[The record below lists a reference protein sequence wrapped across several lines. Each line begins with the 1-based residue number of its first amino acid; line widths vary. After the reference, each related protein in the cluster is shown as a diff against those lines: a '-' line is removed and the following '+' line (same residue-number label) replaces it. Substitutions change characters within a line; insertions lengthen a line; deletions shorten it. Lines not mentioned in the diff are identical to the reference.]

1 MRRRNRQNLP
11 SFRTAVG
18 RGDYARILSYF
29 GPYRNQGVLMLLST
43 VLVSILGL
51 IPAILVK
58 NLIDFAIPNSDYT
71 LLTSLA
77 LAMVF
82 TALASGF
89 LSVGQSYLNSLVGQ
103 GVMFDLRNEMYTHLQ
118 RMSLSFYSKTRTGEI
133 MSRINDD
140 VGGIQNVVT
149 GTLVTILTDLI
160 VVISTLV
167 LIAILDWRLTIVG
180 AALLPLFIWP
190 SIKAGNL
197 RREIRTT
204 VQTKRAQR
212 SVYMQETLNISGFLL
227 VRSFAKERFEA
238 FRFSRISE
246 ELTRLNI
253 RLAMVGRWF
262 FMLLGLYGAI
272 GPAIVYWYGGRLII
286 QDELSIGTL
295 VAFTVLLTRLFGPA
309 SSLASVHVDLTTSLA
324 LFERIFAYLDLEPEV
339 KQRPKAMA
347 LENVDGHV
355 HFRNVSFSYEND
367 LKDFNGID
375 VTIHAGNLV
384 ALVGP
389 SGAGKTTFTYLLT
402 RLYDPETGIITIDG
416 HDIRNVTLQSLNSQI
431 GTVPQDPFLFHDT
444 VYYNV
449 AYGVKETS
457 LEAVE
462 QACKAA
468 QIHDVI
474 VALPNGYDTLVG
486 ERGHRLSGG
495 EIQRLAIARILLKDP
510 RILIFDEAT
519 SAIDSI
525 AETQIQKAVQ
535 SLTKDRTTIAIAHRL
550 STILAADQILV
561 LDSGRI
567 VESGVHSD
575 LINSGGLYAKIY
587 KEQFSPE
594 GVR

>member
-1 MRRRNRQNLP
+1 MRRRNREDLP
-11 SFRTAVG
+11 SFRTAVR
-18 RGDYARILSYF
+18 RGDYARILFYF
-29 GPYRNQGVLMLLST
+29 APYKTQGTWMLMST
-43 VLVSILGL
+43 ILMSILGL
-51 IPAILVK
+51 IPAILVRS
-58 NLIDFAIPNSDYT
+58 LIDIAIPNSDYT
-71 LLTSLA
+71 LLSILA
-77 LAMVF
+77 FAMVF
-82 TALASGF
+82 TALAAGF

-118 RMSLSFYSKTRTGEI
+118 KMSLRFYSKTRTGEI

-149 GTLVTILTDLI
+149 GTFVTILTDLI
-160 VVISTLV
+160 VVISTLI

-190 SIKAGNL
+190 SKKAGNL

-227 VRSFAKERFEA
+227 VRSFAKEQFEA

-246 ELTRLNI
+246 ELTGLNI

-286 QDELSIGTL
+286 QEELSIGTL

-324 LFERIFAYLDLEPEV
+324 LFERIFAYLDLQPDV
-339 KQRPKAMA
+339 KENPSAVS
-347 LENVDGHV
+347 LENVHGHV
-355 HFRNVSFSYEND
+355 RFRDVSFSYD
-367 LKDFNGID
+367 KGQDIFNGMDIA
-375 VTIHAGNLV
+375 IEAGSFV

-389 SGAGKTTFTYLLT
+389 SGSGKTTFTYLLT
-402 RLYDPETGIITIDG
+402 RLYDPETGTIAIDG
-416 HDIRNVTLQSLNSQI
+416 HDIRDVTLQSLNDQI

-449 AYGVKETS
+449 AYGVEKTS
-457 LEAVE
+457 LETVE
-462 QACKAA
+462 EACKAA

-474 VALPNGYDTLVG
+474 VALPNGYETLVG

-495 EIQRLAIARILLKDP
+495 EIQRLAIARVLLKDP

-519 SAIDSI
+519 SAVDSI
-525 AETQIQKAVQ
+525 AEAQIQRAVQ
-535 SLTKDRTTIAIAHRL
+535 SLTKQRTTIAIAHRL
-550 STILAADQILV
+550 STILAADVILV
-561 LDSGRI
+561 LDNGKI
-567 VESGVHSD
+567 VESGIHSE
-575 LINSGGLYAKIY
+575 LINDGGLYAQIY
-587 KEQFSPE
+587 EEQFSPE
-594 GVR
+594 GIH

>member
-190 SIKAGNL
+190 SKKAGNL

-227 VRSFAKERFEA
+227 VRSFAKEQFEA

-367 LKDFNGID
+367 QKVFNGIN
-375 VTIHAGNLV
+375 VNIHAGDLV

-402 RLYDPETGIITIDG
+402 RLYDPETGVITIDG

-495 EIQRLAIARILLKDP
+495 EIQRLAIARILIKDP

-525 AETQIQKAVQ
+525 AEAQIQKAVQ

-575 LINSGGLYAKIY
+575 LINSDGLYAKIY

>member
-1 MRRRNRQNLP
+1 MRRRNREDLP
-11 SFRTAVG
+11 SFRTAVR
-18 RGDYARILSYF
+18 RGDYARILLYF
-29 GPYRNQGVLMLLST
+29 SPYKTQGILMLMST
-43 VLVSILGL
+43 IFMSILGL
-51 IPAILVK
+51 IPAILVR
-58 NLIDFAIPNSDYT
+58 NLIDIAIPNSDYN
-71 LLTSLA
+71 LLSILA
-77 LAMVF
+77 FAMVF
-82 TALASGF
+82 TALAAGF

-118 RMSLSFYSKTRTGEI
+118 KMSLKFYSKTRTGEI

-190 SIKAGNL
+190 SKKAGKL

-204 VQTKRAQR
+204 VQTKRAER

-227 VRSFAKERFEA
+227 VRSFAKEHFEA

-246 ELTRLNI
+246 ELTGLNI

-286 QDELSIGTL
+286 QEELSIGTL

-324 LFERIFAYLDLEPEV
+324 LFERIFAYLDLQPDV
-339 KQRPKAMA
+339 KESPNALF
-347 LENVDGHV
+347 LENVQGHV
-355 HFRNVSFSYEND
+355 RFRDVSFSYD
-367 LKDFNGID
+367 KGQDIFNGMDIA
-375 VTIHAGNLV
+375 IEAGSFV

-389 SGAGKTTFTYLLT
+389 SGSGKTTFTYLLT
-402 RLYDPETGIITIDG
+402 RLYDPETGMIAIDG
-416 HDIRNVTLQSLNSQI
+416 HDIRDVTLQSLNDQI

-449 AYGVKETS
+449 AYGVEKTS
-457 LEAVE
+457 LEVVE
-462 QACKAA
+462 EACKAA

-474 VALPNGYDTLVG
+474 VTLPNGYETLVG

-495 EIQRLAIARILLKDP
+495 EIQRLAIARVLLKDP

-519 SAIDSI
+519 SAVDSI
-525 AETQIQKAVQ
+525 AEAQIQRAVQ

-550 STILAADQILV
+550 STILAADVILV
-561 LDSGRI
+561 LDNGKI
-567 VESGVHSD
+567 VESGIHSE
-575 LINSGGLYAKIY
+575 LINDGGLYAQIY
-587 KEQFSPE
+587 EEQFSPE
-594 GVR
+594 GIH

>member
-1 MRRRNRQNLP
+1 
-11 SFRTAVG
+11 
-18 RGDYARILSYF
+18 
-29 GPYRNQGVLMLLST
+29 MLLST

-190 SIKAGNL
+190 SKKAGNL

-367 LKDFNGID
+367 HKVFNGID

>member
-1 MRRRNRQNLP
+1 
-11 SFRTAVG
+11 
-18 RGDYARILSYF
+18 
-29 GPYRNQGVLMLLST
+29 MLLST

-190 SIKAGNL
+190 SKKAGNL

-246 ELTRLNI
+246 ELTGLNI

-367 LKDFNGID
+367 HKVFNGID